1 MVAFARI
8 TKHERRKEGKVVRE
22 LSKYTKVIR

>member
-1 MVAFARI
+1 MVAFAEI
-8 TKHERRKEGKVVRE
+8 TEHERRKEGKVVKN